1 MAAFFYGFRIKET
14 SRIGHSLFRSFAI
27 RIEHILQIP
36 DWQVFVIA
44 SPYLDHLGEREGSY
58 IPALSKKITF
68 SNPRRLELGD
78 YADDYEDAANVNGE
92 RLIPLLPFA
101 QNATAGY
108 GDADYSLI

>member
-1 MAAFFYGFRIKET
+1 MGR
-14 SRIGHSLFRSFAI
+14 
-27 RIEHILQIP
+27 
-36 DWQVFVIA
+36 
-44 SPYLDHLGEREGSY
+44 ERRGGRGGSY